1 LCKAFVACGGEAG
14 GPVNFSSSSPTQLA
28 SFPPRFAKA
37 TLKKYS
43 NPLVMFSG
51 SDSISNRF
59 NRSAPNRNAARTLA
73 KLPNETDRPKL
84 FVSDSGSKMCK
95 CFAPIAR
102 RRNGTFL
109 PFPMFNKTF
118 ASGRESGPYDF
129 KIVSTKVSS
138 NKGSSSASSSSFS
151 SLSSSLFLFLFFS
164 LLLLLLNSLT
174 ETLSNFSTG
183 TSPKMVTA
191 CVSHGK
197 SDTYSKNILKTSNGV
212 AISLF
217 FVLVASD
224 FDSFLLNLL
233 KAQMIKVFNAYVD
246 NNAYGAPN
254 IRDS

>member
-1 LCKAFVACGGEAG
+1 
-14 GPVNFSSSSPTQLA
+14 
-28 SFPPRFAKA
+28 
-37 TLKKYS
+37 
-43 NPLVMFSG
+43 MFSG

-102 RRNGTFL
+102 RRNGAFL

-151 SLSSSLFLFLFFS
+151 SLSSPLSSSLFLFLFFS
-164 LLLLLLNSLT
+164 LLLLLLLLNSLT
-174 ETLSNFSTG
+174 DTLSNFSTG